1 MELEDYALVRGLEPD
16 RAAMARHLYVTRHNI
31 RGRTIDA
38 LRAEIAALQGI
49 WRPRCLHAAGE
60 CGTVGQGLSDRQ
72 VRAAS
77 QAVSIAGRN

>member
-1 MELEDYALVRGLEPD
+1 
-16 RAAMARHLYVTRHNI
+16 MARHLYVTRHNI